1 MADFIRVYL
10 GLMGSGKTTQAFADV
25 QDRARLIIYSPG
37 TSNEKLKTVPH
48 IYDTPEYLAA
58 LQKYLDAHP
67 RLRIEKRASPSTL
80 FEQMA
85 LMRGYTF
92 LLDDFAAL
100 VGSPEEKAGFQGFIR
115 TVRYNGNQVVITTHR
130 ANSDLP
136 PLVRVVATSIF
147 YVGPSHRGTRE
158 LQTLYELVNYPISE
172 KDFYAGL
179 MENKAF
185 QSYPIRMPN

>member
-1 MADFIRVYL
+1 
-10 GLMGSGKTTQAFADV
+10 MGSGKTTQAFKDV
-25 QDRARLIIYSPG
+25 ETKERLLIYSPG

-48 IYDTPEYLAA
+48 IYDAPEYLQT
-58 LQKYLDAHP
+58 LPTYLNAHP
-67 RLRIEKRASPSTL
+67 RLRVEKRVSSSAL

-85 LMRGYTF
+85 LLRGYAI

-100 VGSPEEKAGFQGFIR
+100 VGTGEEKASFQAFIR
-115 TVRYNGNQVVITTHR
+115 TVRYNGNQVIITTHR

-147 YVGPSHRGTRE
+147 YVGPSHRGARE
-158 LQTLYELVNYPISE
+158 LQTLYELVNYPIEE

-179 MENKAF
+179 TENPPYHLF
-185 QSYPIRMPN
+185 PIRMPD